1 MIRIAVLIALF
12 CSLAGI
18 ETARADE
25 RIKLN
30 VRVSHAPEGVAARF
44 EIERDVS
51 NLRLEYRSE
60 LAEGTWSISTPGLTY
75 KNGEISG
82 DAPFRAFDVVV
93 AARNDLSG
101 PFYPCVVKIGDSGRI
116 VYASYFAGQQ
126 ATFDT
131 TITFAA
137 QEGAAVVGLPRGGQ
151 TLRVERTAVADDQ
164 AASIYVY
171 MGSLASVREM
181 PLATFVADPT
191 APVWI
196 QEQIEN
202 LAGPSLAFYRRSTG
216 ISLRRKPLIMT
227 TFTPGRSGAFQ
238 ADVTEG
244 PNVAFRIFGDQWLTK
259 SDRAMADVRHTAR
272 HEYAHFWNS
281 HAFRSSDNERAR
293 WLHEGG
299 AEYWARVAEA
309 DHDHRDRL
317 SRNVESA
324 LNRCAQ
330 LLDATPLSQAR
341 DNEAYPCGE
350 TIHWVADLGQRQNGK
365 DHFALWRELFKRA
378 DANGGSYSAAMFR
391 DLAEQS
397 APAVRSAIS
406 IILDHDG
413 TGRWHELPVILGKLG
428 AKVETLPPTPEQF
441 RNAAVMQVLKPLCEG
456 SYGFWT
462 EDSWLKLDTG
472 DRCGP
477 FSGDQEVDSVNG
489 YNLFKEPKAAF
500 EAVEAACKTNGDV
513 AFSRTGVE
521 RTWTAKCAR
530 PLHHAPPNFRIK
542 QD

>member
-1 MIRIAVLIALF
+1 MIRIAVLIAVF
-12 CSLAGI
+12 CSLAVI

-25 RIKLN
+25 RLKLN
-30 VRVSHAPEGVAARF
+30 VRVAHAPEGVAAHF

-51 NLRLEYRSE
+51 SLRLEYRSE

-101 PFYPCVVKIGDSGRI
+101 PFYPCVVKIGDGGRV
-116 VYASYFAGQQ
+116 VYASYFAGEQS
-126 ATFDT
+126 AFDT

-137 QEGAAVVGLPRGGQ
+137 QEGTAVVGLPRGGQ
-151 TLRVERTAVADDQ
+151 MLRVERTAVADDQ

-171 MGSLASVREM
+171 MGPLSSAREM

-191 APVWI
+191 APAWI

-216 ISLRRKPLIMT
+216 VSLRRKPLIMT
-227 TFTPGRSGAFQ
+227 TFTPGRRGAFQ

-299 AEYWARVAEA
+299 AEYWARLAEA
-309 DHDHRDRL
+309 DHDHRDRI

-330 LLDATPLSQAR
+330 QLDATPLSHAR

-350 TIHWVADLGQRQNGK
+350 TIHWFADLGRRANGK
-365 DHFALWRELFKRA
+365 DYFGLWRELFKRA
-378 DANGGSYSAAMFR
+378 AANGGNYSVAMFR
-391 DLAEQS
+391 DLAEQN
-397 APAVRSAIS
+397 APAVRDAIA
-406 IILDHDG
+406 LLVDG
-413 TGRWHELPVILGKLG
+413 EGTARWHDLPAIAGKLG
-428 AKVETLPPTPEQF
+428 AKIETTSPAPETF
-441 RNAAVMQVLKPLCEG
+441 RNAAVMHVLKEHCNG

-462 EDSWLKLDTG
+462 EESWLKLDTG

-477 FSGDQEVDSVNG
+477 YSGDQEIDSVNG
-489 YNLFKEPKAAF
+489 HNLFTEPKAAF
-500 EAVEAACKTNGDV
+500 DAVEAACKSNGDIT
-513 AFSRTGVE
+513 FSRTGVE
-521 RTWTAKCAR
+521 RTWTAKCER
-530 PLHHAPPNFRIK
+530 PLQQPPPGFRIK